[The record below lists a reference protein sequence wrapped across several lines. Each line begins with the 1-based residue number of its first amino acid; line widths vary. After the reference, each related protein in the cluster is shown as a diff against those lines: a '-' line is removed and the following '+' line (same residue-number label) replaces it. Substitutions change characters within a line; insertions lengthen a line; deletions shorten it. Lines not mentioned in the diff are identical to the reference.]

1 MAESVP
7 LENPER
13 SETVFRYR
21 TTLRLSHSHQ
31 PPKERRFTFHL
42 LITFGAMFKGY
53 YLRWRRNQRVNAFNA
68 QIIQARSAGDFVAV
82 KKLIKNQSEVLNWEN
97 LNVEFFESQRAVDAA
112 DRLDVELPS
121 GMEADCW
128 ILGRDEGQVL
138 TSKGRALVRQRIH
151 DEEMRRFELRSRWIK
166 LMTPIIAAIA
176 GVIGTITGLVS
187 VLRK

>member
-1 MAESVP
+1 VTDAGFFNV
-7 LENPER
+7 R
-13 SETVFRYR
+13 D
-21 TTLRLSHSHQ
+21 
-31 PPKERRFTFHL
+31 TFHL

-53 YLRWRRNQRVNAFNA
+53 YLRWRRNHRVNSFNGP
-68 QIIQARSAGDFVAV
+68 ITQARSSGDFVAL
-82 KKLIKNQSEVLNWEN
+82 KKLIKKQSDVLNWEN

-121 GMEADCW
+121 DGEADCW
-128 ILGRDEGQVL
+128 ILGHQEGKVL
-138 TSKGRALVRQRIH
+138 TSKGRALVRLRIH